1 MPSTQTLPLAFD
13 VPEFRARLAA
23 VQARMARAKVEAL
36 FVISE
41 SNISYL
47 TGYQGN
53 SAYIPQGMLVTLQ
66 NPEPILILRQ
76 MDVWC
81 ATATTWLSSANIVA
95 YGERVLGLSLLPVWQ
110 EIGRLIRARTGTKHI
125 AVERNGPGLGV
136 DAHAALVDGL
146 GDVALSNA
154 DGWFSEIRA
163 VKSAVEL
170 KRMTE
175 AARIGEQAL
184 LAGIERIAVGTSE
197 SEVGATIVGKLCSG
211 LPGTAGSAPIAAVT
225 MPVTPFAN
233 APHLNWSDRVYARGS
248 QTNFELG
255 AFRYRYCAAVSRT
268 VYLGSPPPRLREI
281 DAVVR
286 DAFEATLPAV
296 RTGARCCD
304 VYDTFWKHFDGRGVR
319 KESRIGYG
327 IGIDWTEG
335 SYSLQR
341 EDQRELRADST
352 LHLILGIW
360 EPEEGYVF
368 SETLRVTDSGAQSF
382 CSLPRQLYV
391 ID

>member
-1 MPSTQTLPLAFD
+1 MSTPTLPLAFEIS
-13 VPEFRARLAA
+13 EFRARLAA
-23 VQARMARAKVEAL
+23 VQARMANERVEAL
-36 FVISE
+36 FVIGE

-53 SAYIPQGMLVTLQ
+53 SAYIPQGMLITLSS
-66 NPEPILILRQ
+66 PEPILILRQ

-81 ATATTWLSSANIVA
+81 ATATTWLAHSNIVA
-95 YGERVLGLSLLPVWQ
+95 YAERVLGLSLLPVWQ
-110 EIGRLIRARTGTKHI
+110 EIGRLIRAHARTRHI
-125 AVERNGPGLGV
+125 AIERNGPSLGV
-136 DAHAALVDGL
+136 DAHTALVEGL
-146 GDVALSNA
+146 GDAVLTNA
-154 DGWFSEIRA
+154 DGWLSDIRA
-163 VKSAVEL
+163 VKSPAEL
-170 KRMTE
+170 ARMSE
-175 AARIGEQAL
+175 AARIGEHAL
-184 LAGIERIAVGTSE
+184 LAGIERIAVGVAE

-211 LPGTAGSAPIAAVT
+211 LPGVPGSAPIAAVT

-233 APHLNWSDRVYARGS
+233 APHLNWSDRVYKRGS

-255 AFRYRYCAAVSRT
+255 AFRYRYCVAVSRT
-268 VYLGSPPPRLREI
+268 VYLGSPPARLREI

-286 DAFEATLPAV
+286 DAFEATLSAI
-296 RTGARCCD
+296 RTGTRCCD
-304 VYDTFWKHFDGRGVR
+304 VYETFWQHFAGRGVN

-341 EDQRELRADST
+341 EDRRELKANST

-360 EPEEGYVF
+360 EPDEGYVF
-368 SETLRVTDSGAQSF
+368 SETLRVTDSGAATF
-382 CSLPRQLYV
+382 CTLPRQFYV